1 MAILSDL
8 ISRVRTA
15 IDDIAG
21 DKSVFKENLKRS
33 VNGNQVDG
41 SNKDFQTNNKRLV
54 DGSIIVLADGSS
66 ATLTADSD
74 QLRRGRFTITSA
86 APASSCL
93 VTYDFQFFNDDEI
106 TDFLTQAA
114 DFVGTSDVTMVEV
127 GLIDSLVDK
136 AASDA
141 CFALSTRSG
150 FLYNA
155 SAGGKAAQKGDISKK
170 YRDLAKDLFDKAVA
184 ERKAFYGDRKGQA
197 TSPAYGRFATKQ
209 TPYTPPR

>member
-1 MAILSDL
+1 MPTAEDL

-15 IDDIAG
+15 IDDVAG

-54 DGSIIVLADGSS
+54 ANSLSILADGSA
-66 ATLTADSD
+66 ATFMADSD

-86 APASSCL
+86 APASSCF

-106 TDFLTQAA
+106 TDFLVQATDFIGYA
-114 DFVGTSDVTMVEV
+114 DMTTIVV
-127 GLIDSLVDK
+127 GLIDTLVFK
-136 AASDA
+136 AGSDA

-184 ERKAFYGDRKGQA
+184 ERTAFYGERKGQA
-197 TSPAYGRFATKQ
+197 LSPAYGKFKTNQ